1 MNSLKRFAP
10 YYRLLAPYKVAF
22 FGALLC
28 AVIYGAASG
37 LGFPMVVKENIP
49 VIFANEAQVDVEVFG
64 QAFQRVDALVKE
76 SQEAGT
82 VLSREEVANTLVSE
96 LGMETR
102 DVEILLDQGMWEM
115 LKPKADNAESV
126 LIRTILLLPLAI
138 FLRAVAGFLNVY
150 LIAYCG
156 VKVLEAVRTR
166 VFAKLQSLH
175 IGYFQS
181 TNKGDLLSRLM
192 VDCNLVKHCIV
203 EVSNSL
209 IKEPFTFLF
218 AFSYLVYLSVTHR
231 ENLFLLFCLAAV
243 PICVLP
249 IRAIGK
255 RLARK
260 AKQLQK
266 QTGTVT
272 EVASENLGAAREVRA
287 FSLEEAEQKKFGQAV
302 AKFLRSQLQVVK
314 YDKSLSPLIE
324 LITGMVIT
332 VAIYF
337 AARSQLNLR
346 VEEVVALFL
355 ALHMCYEPIKKMG
368 SINNQLKKGIA
379 SLDRIEEI
387 LDAPIEVDESP
398 DAIALP
404 PDVSGRLTFEKVSFR
419 YGDLA
424 DQPVLR
430 EIDCELEPG
439 KAYALVGP
447 SGAGKSTFI
456 NLVMRFY
463 DPVEGRI
470 LLDGHDLR
478 DLRLAELRHQVGLVP
493 QDPVL
498 FNDTILENIRLSRPN
513 ASEEEIHDAAEKA
526 NAREF
531 IEAEPDQYLTM
542 VGDRGTRLSGG
553 QKQRI
558 AIARAF
564 LRNPPIL
571 ILDEASSA
579 LDSESES
586 RVQAELQSLMKGKT
600 VIMIAHRF
608 ATLKLADEILVF
620 ESGQITA
627 RGDHAKLMD
636 SSPIYQKLYEK
647 QEL

>member
-1 MNSLKRFAP
+1 MNSLKRFFP
-10 YYRLLAPYKVAF
+10 YYGLLAPYKWPF
-22 FGALLC
+22 IGALLC
-28 AVIYGAASG
+28 AVIYGVASG

-49 VIFANEAQVDVEVFG
+49 IIFATENIFSLEQHN
-64 QAFQRVDALVKE
+64 QAGAIVSQSSPEESLQDLLERLASEMGLSLKDAGLLYDH
-76 SQEAGT
+76 T
-82 VLSREEVANTLVSE
+82 V
-96 LGMETR
+96 G
-102 DVEILLDQGMWEM
+102 D
-115 LKPKADNAESV
+115 LKPPKDDADSV
-126 LIRTILLLPLAI
+126 LLRTVLLLPLAI
-138 FLRAVAGFLNVY
+138 LLRAVAGFLNTY

-156 VKVLEAVRTR
+156 VKVLEQVRNR
-166 VFAKLQSLH
+166 VFGKLQELH
-175 IGYFQS
+175 IGYFQD
-181 TNKGDLLSRLM
+181 TNRGDLLSRLM
-192 VDCNLVKHCIV
+192 VDCNLVRQCIV

-218 AFSYLVYLSVTHR
+218 AFSYLVYLSLVHR

-249 IRAIGK
+249 IRYIGK
-255 RLARK
+255 QLARR

-266 QTGTVT
+266 QTGNVT

-287 FSLEEAEQKKFGQAV
+287 FSLEEVEKKKFGGAV
-302 AKFLRSQLQVVK
+302 SKFLVSQLKVVK

-332 VAIYF
+332 AAIYF
-337 AARSQLNLR
+337 AARAQLNLR

-355 ALHMCYEPIKKMG
+355 ALHMCYEPIKKLG

-387 LDAPIEVDESP
+387 LHAPIVVEEKP
-398 DAIALP
+398 DAIPLNEPAE
-404 PDVSGRLTFEKVSFR
+404 GRLHFENVSFR
-419 YGDLA
+419 YGVDT
-424 DQPVLR
+424 DQPVLKA
-430 EIDCELEPG
+430 IDCVLEPG

-470 LLDGHDLR
+470 LLDGIDLR
-478 DLRLAELRHQVGLVP
+478 DLRLRDLRHQIGLVP

-498 FNDTILENIRLSRPN
+498 FNDTIMENIRLSRPD
-513 ASEEEIHDAAEKA
+513 ASAEEICQAADKA
-526 NAREF
+526 HARGF
-531 IEAEPDQYLTM
+531 IENEPDGFETI

-586 RVQAELQSLMKGKT
+586 RVQAELQSLMEGKT
-600 VIMIAHRF
+600 VLMIAHRF

-620 ESGQITA
+620 EQGRITD
-627 RGDHAKLMD
+627 RGDHAALMQ
-636 SSPIYQKLYEK
+636 SSSLYQKLYEK